1 MASAQDSLPGCP
13 WGAAYDPIVDGYVSA
28 CFNAPA
34 ATESSAPKA
43 AGLAASAQ
51 VEQHDPTMDWISG
64 QERNANAVALV
75 VAPAQGLP
83 CLYWGGGYDPMTGFV
98 QDCLSRP
105 ANAAAPKPAGL
116 AKLAPAPQAQFG
128 PCGFGEHPDAI
139 LLACLTPSVPTVS
152 AATKPAGLAAPAQVV
167 QHDPTMDWILGQ
179 ERNAN
184 AVALVVAP
192 AQGLPCL
199 SWGGGYDPM
208 TGFVQE
214 CLSQPAA
221 NAAAAKPAGL
231 AKPAPA
237 PAQQQLGPCG
247 ASGESPDPLLL
258 VCLR

>member
-1 MASAQDSLPGCP
+1 VDERKDEMKAFYVMFVVFAVLLFAAPMASAQDSLPGCP

-51 VEQHDPTMDWISG
+51 VEQHDPTMDWIS
-64 QERNANAVALV
+64 
-75 VAPAQGLP
+75 
-83 CLYWGGGYDPMTGFV
+83 
-98 QDCLSRP
+98 
-105 ANAAAPKPAGL
+105 
-116 AKLAPAPQAQFG
+116 
-128 PCGFGEHPDAI
+128 
-139 LLACLTPSVPTVS
+139 
-152 AATKPAGLAAPAQVV
+152 
-167 QHDPTMDWILGQ
+167 GQ